1 MRLASILWIIA
12 LVLNV
17 VALFLPFMS
26 VTIGTSTEDYSLLHT
41 VNVLWQYDFPY
52 LAVLVG
58 LFSVVFPFAKLLV
71 LAGVNWCGWSPRWA
85 TTVGGLGKWSMLDLF
100 LVVLLLAVSYDRLL
114 VSAIPRLGLVCFA
127 CAIIC
132 AMAVGELLHP
142 RTASETTT
150 ERPIIHRRP
159 WSLALAIVGTGL
171 AMTLPLFATDA
182 WFMSDVSYSLVGIGV
197 TLWQAGAVVPALA
210 VAIFL
215 VVMPVLRLVCLV
227 MVSSRGSTWL
237 PAAQFTGRWSMLEP
251 FALALAIFVVE
262 GKSTIPTALG
272 HGGIVLVG
280 AIAIS
285 TSASW
290 LLTRR

>member
-1 MRLASILWIIA
+1 MRLASILWFFA
-12 LVLNV
+12 LALNLA
-17 VALFLPFMS
+17 ALFLPFVS
-26 VTIGTSTEDYSLLHT
+26 VSIGASTEDYSLLHT
-41 VNVLWQYDFPY
+41 VDLLWQYGFPY

-71 LAGVNWCGWSPRWA
+71 LAGVNWRGWSPRWA

-114 VSAIPRLGLVCFA
+114 VSAVPQVGLACFA
-127 CAIIC
+127 FAIIC
-132 AMAVGELLHP
+132 SMVVGELLHP
-142 RTASETTT
+142 RTTSETTT
-150 ERPIIHRRP
+150 EPKVIHRRP
-159 WSLALAIVGTGL
+159 WSLALAILGTVL

-197 TLWQAGAVVPALA
+197 TLWHAGALVPALA

-215 VVMPVLRLVCLV
+215 VVMPVLRLGCLV
-227 MVSSRGSTWL
+227 MVSNRGHTWL
-237 PAAQFTGRWSMLEP
+237 PAARFTGRWSMLEP

-262 GKSTIPTALG
+262 GKNTIPTALG

-285 TSASW
+285 SLAS
-290 LLTRR
+290 LMQTRR

>member
-1 MRLASILWIIA
+1 MRLASILWFLA
-12 LVLNV
+12 LVLNLA
-17 VALFLPFMS
+17 ALFLPFVS
-26 VTIGTSTEDYSLLHT
+26 VTIGASTEDYSLLHT
-41 VNVLWQYDFPY
+41 VDLLWQYGFPY

-71 LAGVNWCGWSPRWA
+71 LAGVNWRSWSPRWA
-85 TTVGGLGKWSMLDLF
+85 TAVGGLGKWSMLDLF

-114 VSAIPRLGLVCFA
+114 VSAIPQVGLACFA

-132 AMAVGELLHP
+132 SMVVGELLHP
-142 RTASETTT
+142 RKTSETTS
-150 ERPIIHRRP
+150 EPQKIYRRP
-159 WSLALAIVGTGL
+159 WSLALAIVGTVL

-182 WFMSDVSYSLVGIGV
+182 WFMSDVNYSLVGIGA
-197 TLWQAGAVVPALA
+197 TLWQAGAWVPALA

-215 VVMPVLRLVCLV
+215 VVMPVLRLGCLV
-227 MVSSRGSTWL
+227 MVSRRGHTWL
-237 PAAQFTGRWSMLEP
+237 PAAEFTGRWSMLEP